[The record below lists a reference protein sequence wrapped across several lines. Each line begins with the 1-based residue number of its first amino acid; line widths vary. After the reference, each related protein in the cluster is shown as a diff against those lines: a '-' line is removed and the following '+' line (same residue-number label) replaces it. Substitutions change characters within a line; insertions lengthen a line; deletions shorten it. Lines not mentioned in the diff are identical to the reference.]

1 MVKNRNAKK
10 RKKRKKSLHLS
21 VEVFRAAGDNGDNE
35 ANKYCKWKQMNHKD
49 VTCKLAP
56 TVIDCSSMNIII
68 QQMNKEM
75 NGCISGVLN
84 FYFYKDYNER
94 LKGGKF

>member
-35 ANKYCKWKQMNHKD
+35 ANKYCK
-49 VTCKLAP
+49 
-56 TVIDCSSMNIII
+56 
-68 QQMNKEM
+68 
-75 NGCISGVLN
+75 
-84 FYFYKDYNER
+84 
-94 LKGGKF
+94 